1 VSTPSEGSPKSPPK
15 GRRIAEKPAK
25 ERRRFRGR
33 QAARQPNEIAA
44 RLAAEW
50 SARHPGEPTPA
61 TEPASER
68 VPERAT
74 ELTPA
79 PAAGSTAEPVPEP
92 TAERTPDP
100 GRRRRAIVAGAL
112 LLLVA
117 GLAALGSAIAG
128 LGPSWIDGAGAIAIV
143 TVLSGALAH
152 RTGGRP
158 LIATCLAL
166 AIGLAAVV
174 IGGAILQTGAAV
186 LTVVVGG
193 VYAVMA
199 TVPAISFL
207 RAAREVLFST
217 LIAVLAALAAVGF
230 EPSVTQPHFDYTSIL
245 LSLALVFGIV
255 YRLGAGIHGL
265 GRRGLIA
272 VLVGVVVLVLTLV
285 YAELLRLYG
294 ASSVVGSVLDFTRW
308 TTELIGAFPR
318 PLVVLLGIPAL
329 LWGCFQRARRR
340 QGWWVCAFGVTA
352 TVPLAQGLLDP
363 DGSFLEA
370 GLRAAYSLLLGLLLG
385 YLLVRLD
392 LALTAPRGRRGR
404 RAEEAEA
411 HRPEP
416 SRFAEL

>member
-1 VSTPSEGSPKSPPK
+1 MSTPSEGSPRSPAK

-33 QAARQPNEIAA
+33 QAAKRPNELAA
-44 RLAAEW
+44 RLAAELPP
-50 SARHPGEPTPA
+50 AELPPGRRAAEPAIEPTSQSP
-61 TEPASER
+61 
-68 VPERAT
+68 V
-74 ELTPA
+74 PA
-79 PAAGSTAEPVPEP
+79 PEPTTAPTAEP
-92 TAERTPDP
+92 
-100 GRRRRAIVAGAL
+100 GRHRRAVIVAASLVL
-112 LLLVA
+112 LA
-117 GLAALGSAIAG
+117 GVVALGAAIAG
-128 LGPSWIDGAGAIAIV
+128 VGPEWIDGAGSIAVV

-152 RTGGRP
+152 RTGGRAVV
-158 LIATCLAL
+158 ATSLAL
-166 AIGLAAVV
+166 AIGLAAVLMDSR
-174 IGGAILQTGAAV
+174 ILQTGAAV

-199 TVPAISFL
+199 TVPATSYL
-207 RAAREVLFST
+207 RAAREVLFAT
-217 LIAVLAALAAVGF
+217 LVAAIAALAAVGF
-230 EPSVTQPHFDYTSIL
+230 EPSVTQPRFDYASIL
-245 LSLALVFGIV
+245 LSLVLVFGVV

-265 GRRGLIA
+265 GRRGLIV
-272 VLVGVVVLVLTLV
+272 VLAGVVVLVLTLV

-294 ASSVVGSVLDFTRW
+294 ASSVVGSVLDFTEW
-308 TTELIGAFPR
+308 TTERIGAFPR

-352 TVPLAQGLLDP
+352 TVPLAQALLDP

-370 GLRAAYSLLLGLLLG
+370 GLRAAYSLVLGLLLG
-385 YLLVRLD
+385 YLLVRVD

-416 SRFAEL
+416 SRFSEL

>member
-1 VSTPSEGSPKSPPK
+1 VSTPSEGSSKSPAK
-15 GRRIAEKPAK
+15 GRRIAQKPAK
-25 ERRRFRGR
+25 ERRH
-33 QAARQPNEIAA
+33 AVK
-44 RLAAEW
+44 
-50 SARHPGEPTPA
+50 
-61 TEPASER
+61 PASR
-68 VPERAT
+68 RQDAPSPPEAT
-74 ELTPA
+74 TA
-79 PAAGSTAEPVPEP
+79 PGGQH
-92 TAERTPDP
+92 R
-100 GRRRRAIVAGAL
+100 GAIISAAL
-112 LLLVA
+112 LVLAA
-117 GLAALGSAIAG
+117 GLAALGSAVAG
-128 LGPSWIDGAGAIAIV
+128 IGPDWIDGAGAIAIV
-143 TVLSGALAH
+143 TVLTGALAH

-158 LIATCLAL
+158 VVATALAL
-166 AIGLAAVV
+166 VFGLAAVL
-174 IGGAILQTGAAV
+174 IGGPTLQTGAAV

-207 RAAREVLFST
+207 RAAREVLFAT
-217 LIAVLAALAAVGF
+217 VVVAIAALAAVGF
-230 EPSVTQPHFDYTSIL
+230 EPTVAQPRFDHASLL
-245 LSLALVFGIV
+245 LSLALVFGVV

-285 YAELLRLYG
+285 YTELLRLYG
-294 ASSVVGSVLDFTRW
+294 AGQVVGSVLDFVEW
-308 TTELIGAFPR
+308 TTERIGAFPR
-318 PLVVLLGIPAL
+318 PLVVFLGIPAL

-363 DGSFLEA
+363 EGSFLEA
-370 GLRAAYSLLLGLLLG
+370 GLRAAYSLVLGLVLG

>member
-1 VSTPSEGSPKSPPK
+1 MSTPSEGSPKSPAK

-25 ERRRFRGR
+25 QRRRFRGR
-33 QAARQPNEIAA
+33 QAAGQPNE
-44 RLAAEW
+44 LAAKLAADW
-50 SARHPGEPTPA
+50 PDRHAAEPEPSSDTAPERASGRAPEPTVEVTPA
-61 TEPASER
+61 PTTEPA
-68 VPERAT
+68 
-74 ELTPA
+74 
-79 PAAGSTAEPVPEP
+79 AEPS
-92 TAERTPDP
+92 AEP
-100 GRRRRAIVAGAL
+100 GRRRRALVAGSV
-112 LLLVA
+112 LVLMA

-128 LGPSWIDGAGAIAIV
+128 VGPTWIDGAGAIAV
-143 TVLSGALAH
+143 ATVLSGALAH

-158 LIATCLAL
+158 LIATAL
-166 AIGLAAVV
+166 AVTIGLAAVV
-174 IGGAILQTGAAV
+174 IGGEILQTGAAV

-245 LSLALVFGIV
+245 LSLALVFGVV

-294 ASSVVGSVLDFTRW
+294 ASSVVGSAVDFTEW
-308 TTELIGAFPR
+308 TTERIGAFPR

-370 GLRAAYSLLLGLLLG
+370 GLRAAYSLVLGLLLG

-404 RAEEAEA
+404 RAEEADA

>member
-1 VSTPSEGSPKSPPK
+1 MK
-15 GRRIAEKPAK
+15 GRRIAEKPTK
-25 ERRRFRGR
+25 ERRFAARRSPRPDASVPEEVASEPSTRGR
-33 QAARQPNEIAA
+33 RGAMTVAVAAAA
-44 RLAAEW
+44 
-50 SARHPGEPTPA
+50 
-61 TEPASER
+61 
-68 VPERAT
+68 V
-74 ELTPA
+74 
-79 PAAGSTAEPVPEP
+79 
-92 TAERTPDP
+92 
-100 GRRRRAIVAGAL
+100 L
-112 LLLVA
+112 LA
-117 GLAALGSAIAG
+117 GLAALCSAVAG
-128 LGPSWIDGAGAIAIV
+128 VGPDWVDGVGAIAIA
-143 TVLSGALAH
+143 TVLTGALAH

-158 LIATCLAL
+158 LVATALAL
-166 AIGLAAVV
+166 AMGLAAVL
-174 IGGAILQTGAAV
+174 IGGPTLRTGAAV

-207 RAAREVLFST
+207 RAAREVLIAT
-217 LIAVLAALAAVGF
+217 LVVSVAALAAVGF
-230 EPSVTQPHFDYTSIL
+230 EPTVSQPRFDHVSIL
-245 LSLALVFGIV
+245 LSLVLVFVVV

-265 GRRGLIA
+265 GRRGLLA

-294 ASSVVGSVLDFTRW
+294 ANSVVGSVMDFAEW
-308 TTELIGAFPR
+308 TTQRIGAFPR
-318 PLVVLLGIPAL
+318 PLVVFLGIPAL

-340 QGWWVCAFGVTA
+340 QGWWACAFGVTA

-363 DGSFLEA
+363 EGSFLEA
-370 GLRAAYSLLLGLLLG
+370 GLRAAYSVVLGLLLG

>member
-1 VSTPSEGSPKSPPK
+1 MPSQGSSKSSAK
-15 GRRIAEKPAK
+15 GRRIAEKPPREGRSAVK
-25 ERRRFRGR
+25 AGNERLNAPSLPEATANPGR
-33 QAARQPNEIAA
+33 QRRGAIISAA
-44 RLAAEW
+44 
-50 SARHPGEPTPA
+50 
-61 TEPASER
+61 
-68 VPERAT
+68 V
-74 ELTPA
+74 
-79 PAAGSTAEPVPEP
+79 
-92 TAERTPDP
+92 
-100 GRRRRAIVAGAL
+100 
-112 LLLVA
+112 LVLIA
-117 GLAALGSAIAG
+117 GLAGLGSAVAG
-128 LGPSWIDGAGAIAIV
+128 TGPGWIDGAGAIAIV
-143 TVLSGALAH
+143 TVLASALAH

-158 LIATCLAL
+158 FVAMVLAL
-166 AIGLAAVV
+166 AVGLAAVL
-174 IGGAILQTGAAV
+174 IGGPVLQTGAAV

-207 RAAREVLFST
+207 RSVREVLFAT
-217 LIAVLAALAAVGF
+217 VVAAITAFAAVGF
-230 EPSVTQPHFDYTSIL
+230 EPTVMQPRFDYTSIS
-245 LSLALVFGIV
+245 LSLALVFGVV

-285 YAELLRLYG
+285 YTEFLRLYG
-294 ASSVVGSVLDFTRW
+294 AGSVVASVLDFVEW
-308 TTELIGAFPR
+308 TTERIGAFPR
-318 PLVVLLGIPAL
+318 PLVVFLGIPAL

-370 GLRAAYSLLLGLLLG
+370 GLRAAYSLVLGLLIG

-392 LALTAPRGRRGR
+392 LALTAPGGRRGR